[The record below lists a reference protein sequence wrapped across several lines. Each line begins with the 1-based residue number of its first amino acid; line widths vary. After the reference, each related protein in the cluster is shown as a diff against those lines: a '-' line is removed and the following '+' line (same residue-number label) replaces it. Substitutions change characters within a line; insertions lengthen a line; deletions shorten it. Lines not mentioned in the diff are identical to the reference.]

1 MAIDK
6 NVYNFRQKVIGDSVN
21 FGQYGVKKWNGRV
34 WEKDLSTEVD
44 ALLKSGG
51 TMTGP
56 IASIKEVKQELT
68 DNNIDMNLGNLFT
81 KVITADTTFTIS
93 NVSPSGTVNSFILEL
108 TDPGSKTITWFR
120 GVKWD
125 GGNVPTLSASGVD
138 ILGFYSHDEGITW
151 RGLVLS
157 KDSK

>member
-1 MAIDK
+1 MAKYK
-6 NVYNFRQKVIGDSVN
+6 NEYNFRNKVIGDSVD
-21 FGQYGVKKWNGRV
+21 FGQFGVKKWNGRV
-34 WEKDLSTEVD
+34 WEKDLSASDE
-44 ALLKSGG
+44 ALPKSGG

-68 DNNIDMNLGNLFT
+68 DNNIDLNLGNLFT
-81 KVITADTTFTIS
+81 KVITENTVFTIS
-93 NVSPSGTVNSFILEL
+93 NASPSGIVNSFILEL
-108 TDPGSKTITWFR
+108 TNPGSKTITWFS

-125 GGNVPTLSASGVD
+125 GGTVPSLSASGVD

>member
-1 MAIDK
+1 MAKDK
-6 NVYNFRQKVIGDSVN
+6 NEYNFRNKVIGDSVD
-21 FGQYGVKKWNGRV
+21 FGQFGVKKWNGKV
-34 WEKDLSTEVD
+34 WEKDLSASDE
-44 ALLKSGG
+44 ALPKSGG

-68 DNNIDMNLGNLFT
+68 DNNIDLNLGNLFT
-81 KVITADTTFTIS
+81 KVITENTDFTIS
-93 NVSPSGTVNSFILEL
+93 NASPSGTVNSFILEL
-108 TDPGSKTITWFR
+108 TNAGSKTITWFS

-125 GGNVPTLSASGVD
+125 GGTVPSLSASGVD

>member
-1 MAIDK
+1 MAKYK
-6 NVYNFRQKVIGDSVN
+6 NEYNFRNKVIGDYVD
-21 FGQYGVKKWNGRV
+21 FGQFGVKKWNGRV
-34 WEKDLSTEVD
+34 WEKDLSASDE
-44 ALLKSGG
+44 ALPKSGG

-68 DNNIDMNLGNLFT
+68 DNNIDLNLGNLFT
-81 KVITADTTFTIS
+81 KVITENTVFTIS
-93 NVSPSGTVNSFILEL
+93 NASPSGTVNSFILEL
-108 TDPGSKTITWFR
+108 TNAGSKTITWFS

-125 GGNVPTLSASGVD
+125 GGTVPSLSASGVD

>member
-1 MAIDK
+1 MTKHK
-6 NVYNFRQKVIGDSVN
+6 NEYNFRNKVIGDSVD
-21 FGQYGVKKWNGRV
+21 FGQFGVKKWNGRV
-34 WEKDLSTEVD
+34 WEKDLSASDE
-44 ALLKSGG
+44 ALPKSGG